1 MHDIHLIH
9 KFKEVFVNL
18 VSAKLRVEVLKE
30 LSIAKFELLGNLF
43 LNRSMY
49 QVMYQAI
56 TITMRK
62 ICSKLF
68 WCLLCKLCKQC

>member
-1 MHDIHLIH
+1 MHDIHLIF

-18 VSAKLRVEVLKE
+18 VPAKSRVEVLKE

-49 QVMYQAI
+49 QVMYQVI

>member
-49 QVMYQAI
+49 QVMS
-56 TITMRK
+56 K
-62 ICSKLF
+62 IKCSMLYWIKKPPKL
-68 WCLLCKLCKQC
+68 